1 MVMFRGIQ
9 LRGEFLR
16 QVPQTAGLH
25 MMMMMSM
32 KVVMFVCWKGS
43 LLWCCGVVVVKGV
56 LSYRVSMQHDG
67 KVGFELGDSRRSLV
81 WSPDLAC
88 SHWFRQHPRRIQGL
102 SRGPPY
108 IHHGYLT

>member
-25 MMMMMSM
+25 MMMMMMSM

-43 LLWCCGVVVVKGV
+43 LLWCWCCCCCEGCVV
-56 LSYRVSMQHDG
+56 LSCLDAAGRLVLSWTI
-67 KVGFELGDSRRSLV
+67 VGD
-81 WSPDLAC
+81 
-88 SHWFRQHPRRIQGL
+88 HL
-102 SRGPPY
+102 SGAPTWRAFIG
-108 IHHGYLT
+108 

>member
-32 KVVMFVCWKGS
+32 MVMVMSVLLERVTVVVL
-43 LLWCCGVVVVKGV
+43 LLW
-56 LSYRVSMQHDG
+56 
-67 KVGFELGDSRRSLV
+67 
-81 WSPDLAC
+81 
-88 SHWFRQHPRRIQGL
+88 
-102 SRGPPY
+102 
-108 IHHGYLT
+108 